1 MENIKTTQE
10 YFGLTV
16 EQLLEIRNEYG
27 YTREECKLFD
37 DGLEIVFFDNEK
49 EMESEKEEFNN
60 YIKSKRY
67 EIKAVLKTIN
77 ERLAVVL
84 I

>member
-1 MENIKTTQE
+1 MLDIKTTQE

-16 EQLLEIRNEYG
+16 EQLLEVRNEYD

-37 DGLEIVFFDNEK
+37 DGLEVVFFDNEK
-49 EMESEKEEFNN
+49 EMESEEEEFNS